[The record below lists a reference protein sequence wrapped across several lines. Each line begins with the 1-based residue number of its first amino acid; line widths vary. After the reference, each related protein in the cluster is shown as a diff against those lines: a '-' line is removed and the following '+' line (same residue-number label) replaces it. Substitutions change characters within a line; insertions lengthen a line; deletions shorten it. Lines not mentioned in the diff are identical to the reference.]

1 MTTAPTAVR
10 AQFSIQR
17 SYAASIDEAWALW
30 TTKSGIESWWGPEGF
45 DVTVISLDL
54 RPGCDLIYLMTAVAP
69 EQVAF
74 MRRAGMPQT
83 SECKVTYTEVSPPS
97 RLAYKT
103 LADFV
108 PGVAP
113 YEVAT
118 VVELQPAT
126 DGVKLTITFD
136 AMHDDVWT
144 ERAHAGHESQMRKL
158 DALLAAKLE
167 ALPAAKREA
176 LLADQGKG
184 GVP

>member
-1 MTTAPTAVR
+1 MTNQPTAAK

-17 SYAASIDEAWALW
+17 TYAASIDEAWALW

-45 DVTVISLDL
+45 DVTVASLDL
-54 RPGCDLIYLMTAVAP
+54 RSGGDLVYLMTAAAP

-74 MRRAGMPQT
+74 MKRAGMPLK

-113 YEVAT
+113 YELAT
-118 VVELQPAT
+118 VVELKTTTAR
-126 DGVKLTITFD
+126 VNLTITFD
-136 AMHDDVWT
+136 AMHDEVWT
-144 ERAHAGHESQMRKL
+144 ERARAGHESQMRKL
-158 DALLAAKLE
+158 DSLL
-167 ALPAAKREA
+167 PVH
-176 LLADQGKG
+176 GKT
-184 GVP
+184 VHP

>member
-1 MTTAPTAVR
+1 MTTVPTAAR

-17 SYAASIDEAWALW
+17 TYAASIDEAWALW

-45 DVTVISLDL
+45 DVTVTSLDL
-54 RPGCDLIYLMTAVAP
+54 RTGGEMVYLMTAAAP

-74 MRRAGMPQT
+74 MQRVGMPLT

-108 PGVAP
+108 PGAAP

-118 VVELQPAT
+118 IVELNATT

-144 ERAHAGHESQMRKL
+144 ERARAGHESQMRKL
-158 DALLAAKLE
+158 DALLAA
-167 ALPAAKREA
+167 
-176 LLADQGKG
+176 QGNG
-184 GVP
+184 AHP